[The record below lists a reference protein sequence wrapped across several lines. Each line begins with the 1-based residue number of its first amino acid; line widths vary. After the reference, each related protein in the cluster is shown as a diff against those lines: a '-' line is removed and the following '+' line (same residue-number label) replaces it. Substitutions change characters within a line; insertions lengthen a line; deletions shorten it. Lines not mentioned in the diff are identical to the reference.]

1 MKIQSLML
9 FAVLCTNL
17 VYAQTEDGQVTL
29 PLATYQQL
37 LKDPGTRT
45 TAAIPQAELAIIV
58 GEDDVTVSANLQ
70 ISVTSEEDGHPAI
83 VPLLSEAVALEFARF
98 QGNQAQVAV
107 GDTGGLFWI
116 SRGGTSGRLQM
127 QYRVPVDRKSGLLR
141 IPVPRAAETGFR
153 LEAPQSLISVEV
165 RGALGLQKSVIQGR
179 VQIDGSVASANQI
192 IVTWKGLADTEFAFT
207 SASLT
212 GEVRGDAV
220 RWDAQITLQ
229 TLETDVLIPIIG
241 TNSVLVSLE
250 LDGSK
255 ASPRIGDDR
264 YQVAVSEAGEHQIAA
279 VFETPIGE
287 HNGLPATQLAI
298 PRIPIAAYT
307 LRLEGDQELL
317 VAPATN
323 VQREVTNDRTVARFY
338 APLTQDLRMAWRT
351 AVPEPV
357 DEISRMN
364 AVATHAFHAAE
375 GVLYGTALLQYE
387 IARGE
392 SDRFAFSL
400 PDGAN
405 INRIVSDRGPEQ
417 DWVESTTESGMRRVD
432 VYPGS
437 RIAES
442 FSLRIELEQLL
453 EDSEDP
459 LQTPLVR
466 ALDVTRQTGIVALL
480 TGQTLALK
488 PVAFEHMAET
498 GENQLQA
505 DFRNSLTG
513 IVTHTFRYHDA
524 TASLQVETVAPER
537 QQGKFDAQIDTLY
550 SIGEVTLR
558 AQSTVEIDVKTGVLR
573 GLSLTIP
580 SDVNLLSVAGPNI
593 RAHKLVDEDNSG
605 RILEIDFTQDMQG
618 RFAIDLAYER
628 LLTQNTESTPV
639 PLIAVMDA
647 DVEHARLAIEAL
659 SALEIKA
666 ARVEQLS
673 NIDLRELPRLLLLK
687 TTNPILL
694 AYKYVRTQ
702 SPIALELSLTRH
714 EEIELQQAVID
725 VADYHTLV
733 TGDGLAVTQAQYS
746 VRNARRQFL
755 RLAMPEGAELW
766 SVEVGG
772 EPQKPAFATP
782 TEERPERDVLIK
794 MRNAEDAFSVTLV
807 YATPMQ
813 SMGAFGSLE
822 LTLPTPDMIATQT
835 QWDVYLPPGRDY
847 GDIDTSLER
856 SHRGQSARDSAVFSA
871 QAPGAPKIQVPAGGI
886 RYSFEKLY
894 ANQGSEG
901 AYVKVSY
908 RDPSVRQWAS
918 AIAALAT
925 LLIWAGVLV
934 LWRGQTRNG
943 WLLIAIGGALLVFAL
958 TAMDADWEQPA
969 TLSIGA
975 GLLLGLAAAI
985 RWYRN
990 RKSDADSE

>member
-1 MKIQSLML
+1 MKLTAFAFSLL
-9 FAVLCTNL
+9 LLSGL
-17 VYAQTEDGQVTL
+17 VHGQVDDGQVTL
-29 PLATYQQL
+29 PLATYQSL
-37 LKDPGTRT
+37 LRDPGART
-45 TAAIPQAELAIIV
+45 TAAIPQADLTVTV
-58 GEDDVTVSANLQ
+58 GEEDVAIAANLQ
-70 ISVTSEEDGHPAI
+70 ISVTSEDEGLPAV
-83 VPLLSEAVALEFARF
+83 VPLLAEPVALEFAQF
-98 QGNQAQVAV
+98 QGGQAQVAV
-107 GDTGGLFWI
+107 GETGGLFWI
-116 SRGGTSGRLQM
+116 TRGGTSGRM
-127 QYRVPVDRKSGLLR
+127 QLRYRVPLDRKSGLLQ
-141 IPVPRAAETGFR
+141 IPIPRAAETGFR
-153 LEAPQSLISVEV
+153 LNAPQTLNALEV
-165 RGALGLQKSVIQGR
+165 RGALGQNRTVEGPRIQIG
-179 VQIDGSVASANQI
+179 GSLVSASQM

-207 SASLT
+207 SATLS
-212 GEVRGDAV
+212 GEVFGDAV
-220 RWDAQITLQ
+220 RWDAQIALQ
-229 TLETDVLIPIIG
+229 TLESDVLVPVIG
-241 TNSVLVSLE
+241 THSVLVSLD
-250 LDGSK
+250 LDGAQ

-264 YQVAVSEAGEHQIAA
+264 YLVAIGRPGEHRITA

-298 PRIPIAAYT
+298 PRIPIASYV
-307 LRLEGDQELL
+307 LSLEGDQELL

-323 VQREVTNDRTVARFY
+323 VQRTVTDEGTLARFY

-351 AVPEPV
+351 AVPETV
-357 DEISRMN
+357 DEVSRMN
-364 AVATHAFHAAE
+364 AVVTHGFHAAE
-375 GVLYGTALLQYE
+375 GVLYGAVLLDYE

-400 PDGAN
+400 PEGAN
-405 INRIVSDRGPEQ
+405 INRIISDRGPEQ

-437 RIAES
+437 RIAEN
-442 FSLRIELEQLL
+442 FRLRIELEQLL
-453 EDSEDP
+453 EDNDNP
-459 LQTPLVR
+459 LRLPLIR
-466 ALDVTRQTGIVALL
+466 AMDVTRQTGIVALL

-505 DFRNSLTG
+505 DFRNTLTG

-573 GLSLTIP
+573 GLSLTMP
-580 SDVNLLSVAGPNI
+580 TDVNLLSVAGPNI
-593 RAHKLVDEDNSG
+593 RAHKLVDTDGSG
-605 RILEIDFTQDMQG
+605 QILEIDFTQDMQG

-628 LLTQNTESTPV
+628 LLTQSTQTTPV

-666 ARVEQLS
+666 ASVEQLS

-733 TGDGLAVTQAQYS
+733 TGDGLAVTQARYS

-755 RLAMPEGAELW
+755 RLAMPQGAELW

-794 MRNAEDAFSVTLV
+794 MRNAEDAFIVTMV
-807 YATPMQ
+807 YATPMEP
-813 SMGAFGSLE
+813 MAAFGSVSLA
-822 LTLPTPDMIATQT
+822 LPTPDMISTQT
-835 QWDVYLPPGRDY
+835 RWDVYLPPGRDY
-847 GDIDTSLER
+847 GNVDTSLER
-856 SHRGQSARDSAVFSA
+856 SYSGQSARDVAEFS

-894 ANQGSEG
+894 ANQGTEG
-901 AYVKVSY
+901 AYVKISY
-908 RDPSVRQWAS
+908 RDPAIRQWAG
-918 AIAALAT
+918 AIATFAT
-925 LLIWAGVLV
+925 LIIWIGLVV
-934 LWRGQTRNG
+934 LWRGHTRNG
-943 WLLIAIGGALLVFAL
+943 WVLVVAGAGLLVFAI
-958 TAMDADWEQPA
+958 TAMDANWEQPA
-969 TLSIGA
+969 TLSIVA
-975 GLLLGLAAAI
+975 GLILGLAAAV

-990 RKSDADSE
+990 RKGSAAE